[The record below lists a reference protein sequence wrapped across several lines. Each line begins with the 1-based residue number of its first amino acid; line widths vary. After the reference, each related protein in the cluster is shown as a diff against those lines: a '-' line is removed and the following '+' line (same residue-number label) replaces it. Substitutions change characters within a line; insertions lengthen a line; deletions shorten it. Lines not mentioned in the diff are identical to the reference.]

1 MQFGRPCGRPYMS
14 DARIAVRCVRL
25 ACDGEFADF
34 FVEEVKAAAVDADDV
49 DFVENAFEQVFFFM
63 LFADI
68 PLQEL
73 EGGEVLLGKR
83 SGYERVD

>member
-1 MQFGRPCGRPYMS
+1 MS
-14 DARIAVRCVRL
+14 DARIAARCVRL
-25 ACDGEFADF
+25 ACGGEFADF

-49 DFVENAFEQVFFFM
+49 DFVENAFEQVLFFM

-83 SGYERVD
+83 GGYERVD